1 MVIHNKRTMEQPSIA
16 SFIKNEILSSKAN
29 INELKNIAQQQEKQ
43 LSTTNEIIKLKQYSL
58 RELEKN
64 NTYLQDSVATTIT
77 NELSTPPK
85 VPPPIKIKFPNPKPE
100 NTQHNVNLQLCLS
113 PSLTT
118 NFEDTQLSQ
127 KSPSTPITPITATPK
142 SPSLLSQLLH
152 CSPDSPK
159 PITRKSKKRK
169 SSVSS

>member
-1 MVIHNKRTMEQPSIA
+1 MEQPTIA

-29 INELKNIAQQQEKQ
+29 ISELKNIAQQQEKQ

-64 NTYLQDSVATTIT
+64 NTYLQDSVATTMT

-113 PSLTT
+113 PSLTP
-118 NFEDTQLSQ
+118 NIEDTQVSQ
-127 KSPSTPITPITATPK
+127 KSPSTPITATPK

-169 SSVSS
+169 SSVS